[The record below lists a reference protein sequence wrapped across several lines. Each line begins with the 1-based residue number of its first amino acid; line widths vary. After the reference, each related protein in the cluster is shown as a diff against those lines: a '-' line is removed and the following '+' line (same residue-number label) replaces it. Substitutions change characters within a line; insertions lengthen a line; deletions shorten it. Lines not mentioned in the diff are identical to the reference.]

1 MGGEMNAIDTD
12 KVLEC
17 VRLYTTPRVRCTK
30 AMIAYYLRMP
40 YSNSH
45 NNPTDRAIRDA
56 ITELRKRGHPIC
68 SDSGSAGYWYSPDGI
83 DVIIA
88 DYKSRIIDMS
98 ETVRALERGYMP
110 ERPHQ
115 LELA

>member
-1 MGGEMNAIDTD
+1 MNSIDPS

-17 VRLYTTPRVRCTK
+17 VQLYNSPQVRCTK
-30 AMIAYYLRMP
+30 QMIAYYLRLP

-56 ITELRKRGHPIC
+56 ITELRKQGHPIC
-68 SDSGSAGYWYSPDGI
+68 AEAGKAGYWYSRDSVE
-83 DVIIA
+83 VIIA
-88 DYKSRIIDMS
+88 DYRSRIIDMS